1 MNEKSNAEITK
12 GYYDSLANELY
23 KECWGG
29 ENHHMGIFD
38 HTDDFY
44 EAAQRAN
51 ENLVGKLRVK
61 DGDILLDIGSGFCG
75 LPRYIVAN
83 TPVKKVYG
91 LNISEK
97 ENEYAREKNRKE
109 GLDDRIEVIDGDFHD
124 MPFKDESFDVMV
136 SQESMLHSP
145 DEAKMLRECARV
157 LKKGGHFVFSDILE
171 MPGLTREEAEK
182 VYARIQVPYL
192 GTFDIYKEELPKA
205 GFEIEEIQDLGSSNI
220 AKSYQS
226 VHDNLKAKKEYL
238 VKEKNIPEEMV
249 DNTLNALQFWVDK
262 ASEGKIGWGLF
273 SAVKK

>member
-1 MNEKSNAEITK
+1 MTDKSNAEITK

-51 ENLVGKLRVK
+51 ENLVGKLKVK
-61 DGDILLDIGSGFCG
+61 QGDILLDIGSGFCG
-75 LPRYIVAN
+75 LPRYIAAHTAVE
-83 TPVKKVYG
+83 KVYG

-124 MPFKDESFDVMV
+124 MPFKDESFDLIV
-136 SQESMLHSP
+136 SQDSMLHSP

-157 LKKGGHFVFSDILE
+157 LKKGGQFVFTDILE
-171 MPGLTREEAEK
+171 LPGLTREEAEI

-192 GTFDIYKEELPKA
+192 GTFDRYKEELPKA
-205 GFEIEEIQDLGSSNI
+205 GFEIEEIQDLGSSNL

-226 VHDNLKAKKEYL
+226 VHDNLKGKKDYL
-238 VKEKNIPEEMV
+238 VKEKKIPAEMV
-249 DNTLNALQFWVDK
+249 EKTLEALKFWVDR

-273 SAVKK
+273 STVKR